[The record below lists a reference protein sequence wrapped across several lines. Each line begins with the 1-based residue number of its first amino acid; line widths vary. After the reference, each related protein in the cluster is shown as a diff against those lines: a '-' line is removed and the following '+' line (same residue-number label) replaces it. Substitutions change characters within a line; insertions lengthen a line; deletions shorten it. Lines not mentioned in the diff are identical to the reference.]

1 MSLFQKEKATAGS
14 LPIVGICCIIKYHEI
29 YTHIHQICIHMHTYT
44 SNIHRYTLHIIKYVY
59 IYIKYTYKR
68 LAFLFFFIPH
78 RYDTP
83 WCPVPDALSWPQ
95 QAGRLV
101 ELDRQPEQATNAM
114 RGLGLPHPRNDRAP
128 PFHIGR
134 RPRSL
139 LLAQAP
145 APQTKDFSSCTQG
158 PRRRPEAM
166 RAAEDPVW

>member
-1 MSLFQKEKATAGS
+1 MLGIPSLSDYIMHSRRQPVWSLCSCHLTLGNTTPHHSTPQHSTAQHS
-14 LPIVGICCIIKYHEI
+14 TAQHSTPH
-29 YTHIHQICIHMHTYT
+29 HTT
-44 SNIHRYTLHIIKYVY
+44 PHHTTPH
-59 IYIKYTYKR
+59 
-68 LAFLFFFIPH
+68 LFYPH

-114 RGLGLPHPRNDRAP
+114 RGLELPHPRNDRAP

-166 RAAEDPVW
+166 RPAKDPVW